1 MKTIKVIDLL
11 VKMASEK
18 KLPKKILI
26 HDEVYYLLKKDNK
39 YFYSLNS
46 HYVNE
51 WQRNLDHTIDICGY
65 LNDEVEILEDILDKK
80 EKEFLEN
87 LVRPFKKEIIS
98 IVKTRVYHGECECI
112 EINFNDEMDSFCLP
126 YFSPNAMY
134 KNMELDKE
142 YTIEELGL

>member
-11 VKMASEK
+11 NLVYEK
-18 KLPKKILI
+18 KAPNKILYKYC
-26 HDEVYYLLKKDNK
+26 EYYFDKENNDYKTVDGLNLFEYLFK
-39 YFYSLNS
+39 YERLALFL
-46 HYVNE
+46 
-51 WQRNLDHTIDICGY
+51 
-65 LNDEVEILEDILDKK
+65 EVEILEDILDKK